1 LSRLVGGAAKKPPLQ
16 PEKLIQTVSKG
27 NPSLQG
33 VAGKPGQAFVPRN
46 DGLIEIQKRFGQKS
60 PKTLF

>member
-1 LSRLVGGAAKKPPLQ
+1 MQ